1 MKKIFLIF
9 ILLLFPVLPI
19 RAFEPILDYDAVEIP
34 TGTLIPVMTTQEI
47 SSAYCDDLTKLD
59 FISYIDMFMYET
71 KIIPKGTK
79 FYGQVEKKNEP
90 VIGTNGSLM
99 IKITK
104 MVLPDGFEIPIKGY
118 IHSTNNNILGG
129 EMTQPEKYRKVVHY
143 QKGIHHVAM
152 GVLQARPGK
161 KLKMGEHHVIA
172 SGAELL
178 IVLTSPAWITHT
190 LTN

>member
-1 MKKIFLIF
+1 MKKL
-9 ILLLFPVLPI
+9 ILLFLFLLLTTLSI
-19 RAFEPILDYDAVEIP
+19 KAFEPVFDYDPVEIP
-34 TGTLIPVMTTQEI
+34 AGTFIPVMTTQEI
-47 SSAYCDDLTKLD
+47 SSAYCDDMTKLD
-59 FISYIDMFMYET
+59 FISYLDVFMYES
-71 KIIPKGTK
+71 KIIPTGTK

-90 VIGTNGSLM
+90 VIGTNGSLV

-104 MVLPDGFEIPIKGY
+104 MVFPDGYEMPIKGY

-152 GVLQARPGK
+152 GVLQAKPDK

-172 SGAELL
+172 SGAELI
-178 IVLTSPAWITHT
+178 IVLTSPAWLTHT